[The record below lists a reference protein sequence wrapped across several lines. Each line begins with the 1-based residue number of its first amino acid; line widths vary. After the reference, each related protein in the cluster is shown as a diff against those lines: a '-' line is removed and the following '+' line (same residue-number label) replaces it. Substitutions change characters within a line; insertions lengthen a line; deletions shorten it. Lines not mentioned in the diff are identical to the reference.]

1 MLRHFMIDNVAI
13 KNQRHELM
21 LLQHENTGRVNHPGN
36 GLKDIMIMGI
46 RQPPWLTTEKLREQN
61 PHHFSF
67 TPVLQG
73 AASLS
78 LLFFVLFFFVALF
91 FSLCFVSGRTYLF
104 SPCVLF
110 LLRYLFP
117 FFLPHYSSLFPLL
130 KLISVGS
137 TLFSS

>member
-78 LLFFVLFFFVALF
+78 LLFFLSCCSFLSHFSSPFASSQVAPTYSPLVFYFFFVTCFPF
-91 FSLCFVSGRTYLF
+91 FSLTIPL
-104 SPCVLF
+104 
-110 LLRYLFP
+110 
-117 FFLPHYSSLFPLL
+117 YSLC
-130 KLISVGS
+130 
-137 TLFSS
+137 